1 MSREY
6 DLYLEQHKKAVADG
20 FYWIKKNLPELI
32 VDLYG
37 VDYEHQI
44 AFDHDTSKTNLDEY
58 VPYDLYFYGGNRS
71 YQVVQDFNYAW
82 LKHIHRNPHHWQYW
96 VLNNDEPTQGQ
107 IILEMPY
114 QYILEMICDWWAFS
128 WRSGDLTE
136 IFTWYDN
143 HKDYMKLG
151 ERTRVTV
158 EDILAQIKTKLLE
171 TV

>member
-32 VDLYG
+32 FDLYD

-58 VPYDLYFYGGNRS
+58 IPYDLYFYGGNRS

-171 TV
+171 TM

>member
-32 VDLYG
+32 VDLYD

-44 AFDHDTSKTNLDEY
+44 AFDHDASKTNLDEY
-58 VPYDLYFYGGNRS
+58 IPYDLYFYGGNRS

-171 TV
+171 TM

>member
-32 VDLYG
+32 VDLYD
-37 VDYEHQI
+37 VDYEYQI

-107 IILEMPY
+107 IILDMPY

-143 HKDYMKLG
+143 HKNYMKLG

-171 TV
+171 TM

>member
-20 FYWIKKNLPELI
+20 FYWIKKNLPELVI
-32 VDLYG
+32 DIYG

-44 AFDHDTSKTNLDEY
+44 ASDHDTSKTNLDEY

-128 WRSGDLTE
+128 WRSGDQTE

-158 EDILAQIKTKLLE
+158 EDILARIKTKLLE
-171 TV
+171 TM